1 MGRTLKYGWD
11 EGGDMKV
18 EINYRWR
25 VKSSAGKWFNTRHM
39 ATEESVRKQHPEA
52 TPVEGSRTEQI
63 VLDQPA
69 EMLAAMPNSQ
79 RPDLSV
85 LIWPCT
91 IPGRDGRITL
101 KGLPDNYSVTQEGE
115 DWVMLRD

>member
-1 MGRTLKYGWD
+1 MGLTLKYGWD

-18 EINYRWR
+18 EIHYRWR
-25 VKSSAGKWFNTRHM
+25 VQSSAGKWFNTRHM
-39 ATEESVRKQHPEA
+39 ATEEFIRKQLPEA

-85 LIWPCT
+85 LC
-91 IPGRDGRITL
+91 
-101 KGLPDNYSVTQEGE
+101 
-115 DWVMLRD
+115 